1 MGNQKICTNGEVSG
15 DVRNRRFVYYDV
27 QANRPT
33 KENQTKT
40 ETVEPN
46 TDVLP
51 VIVSPIEID
60 KKMIVKGDMELN
72 DTNKVAFDGFFD
84 AVYTPTFGTPEV

>member
-1 MGNQKICTNGEVSG
+1 MMCMLDLQKSKPKQIH
-15 DVRNRRFVYYDV
+15 
-27 QANRPT
+27 
-33 KENQTKT
+33 
-40 ETVEPN
+40 EPN

-72 DTNKVAFDGFFD
+72 DTNKTVFDGFFD
-84 AVYTPTFGTPEV
+84 AVYTPTF